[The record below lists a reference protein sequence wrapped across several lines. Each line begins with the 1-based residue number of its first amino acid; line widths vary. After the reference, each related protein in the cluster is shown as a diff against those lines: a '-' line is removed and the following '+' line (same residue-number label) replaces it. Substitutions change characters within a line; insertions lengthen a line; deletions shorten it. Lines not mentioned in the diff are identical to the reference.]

1 MVLGAFLKMR
11 ERFVELNPGQ
21 FILEPDDFLWRKP
34 CRIVKRRDRHVNR
47 LGIASLLE
55 KQMRATTRRKR
66 PNPTCMLN
74 LARLTSR

>member
-1 MVLGAFLKMR
+1 MR

-21 FILEPDDFLWRKP
+21 FILEPDDFLWRER
-34 CRIVKRRDRHVNR
+34 CRIIKRRDRHVNR